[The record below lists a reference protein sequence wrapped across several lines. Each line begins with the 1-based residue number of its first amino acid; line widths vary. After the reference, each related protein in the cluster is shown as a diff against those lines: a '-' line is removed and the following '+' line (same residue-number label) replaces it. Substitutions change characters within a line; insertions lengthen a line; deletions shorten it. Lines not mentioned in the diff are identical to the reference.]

1 MKKLFIPPTL
11 IAYCI
16 ASMILLYLFV
26 PKFNFLYFPYNMLG
40 LLVAFSGFIL
50 MGKARDLFKL
60 RATTLKIEK
69 SNHLIKEGV
78 FLKTRNPMYCGMFI
92 LILGFSILSTNILA
106 LLLPLTFLLLV
117 GRVFVRKEEKLMQD
131 TFGEEY
137 LEYKKAVRRWI

>member
-1 MKKLFIPPTL
+1 M
-11 IAYCI
+11 
-16 ASMILLYLFV
+16 V
-26 PKFNFLYFPYNMLG
+26 G
-40 LLVAFSGFIL
+40 LLVAFSGFML

-60 RATTLKIEK
+60 RATILKIEK